1 MITGAHSD
9 HRPQDIRFPRT
20 QSRDMALR
28 TWEDKLPPLQGYL
41 AGFASAAGI
50 VAAVGCLFIVMLVGL
65 P

>member
-1 MITGAHSD
+1 MISAHSD

-28 TWEDKLPPLQGYL
+28 DWEEKLPPLQGYL
-41 AGFASAAGI
+41 AGFASAVGI
-50 VAAVGCLFIVMLVGL
+50 VAAVGCLFVAMLVFH